1 MIRSSS
7 LPPQRPAN
15 AGYRVAIDP
24 PALDEPLLHAVREY
38 WRGKRRDR
46 RMPARADLDVLEL
59 RPFMGSMFLIDVL
72 AGGAEF
78 RFRLIGTLLVER
90 FGRDSTGKTFA
101 EAYRDANPATAD
113 WLRAIYRRVAA
124 EAVPVWS
131 RAPLDQVGRDFVVSA
146 AIHLPLSADG
156 ERVDMIFGASAFTIL
171 RQRPR

>member
-1 MIRSSS
+1 MIRPDSFT
-7 LPPQRPAN
+7 PPQPAGT
-15 AGYRVAIDP
+15 GYRVAIDP
-24 PALDEPLLHAVREY
+24 PTIDEPLLHAVREY
-38 WRGKRRDR
+38 WRSKRQGR

-59 RPFMGSMFLIDVL
+59 RPFMGSMFLMDVL
-72 AGGAEF
+72 DGGADF
-78 RFRLIGTLLVER
+78 RFRLIGTVLVER

-101 EAYRDANPATAD
+101 ETYRDADPATAD
-113 WLRAIYRRVAA
+113 WLRTIYRRVAA

-156 ERVDMIFGASAFTIL
+156 ERVDMIFGASAFTTL